1 MDKDNQIIQ
10 QIQTQI
16 TQLRDELAVERSR
29 INSLWW
35 KIALLAG
42 LVSAVIGKV
51 FGSTVGA
58 AIDILTGWW

>member
-1 MDKDNQIIQ
+1 MDRDNQTIQ

-16 TQLRDELAVERSR
+16 TQLRDEIAIERRR

-42 LVSAVIGKV
+42 IVSAITGKV

-58 AIDILTGWW
+58 AIDVLTGWW

>member
-1 MDKDNQIIQ
+1 MDRDNQTIQ
-10 QIQTQI
+10 QIQKQI
-16 TQLRDELAVERSR
+16 AQLRDELAVERGR

-51 FGSTVGA
+51 FGSTAGA